1 MTAKKH
7 WRHMTTTV
15 IIGLF
20 STSLGL
26 LALGLVPQGSFIALY
41 IVAALFLIMNP
52 IVNGIFQTVIV
63 FMIPPEKM
71 GRVISV
77 LITMSSIASP
87 LGLIIAG
94 PSADL
99 LGSIPLLYIICGIL
113 SAVVVLLTM
122 FRKSALNMLKEGQRL
137 QDEAMK
143 AKAEE

>member
-1 MTAKKH
+1 MKITI
-7 WRHMTTTV
+7 

-20 STSLGL
+20 STSAGL
-26 LALGLVPQGSFIALY
+26 LALGLVPPGNFIALY
-41 IVAALFLIMNP
+41 IVAGLFLVLNP
-52 IVNGIFQTVIV
+52 IVNGLFQTMIV

-113 SAVVVLLTM
+113 SAFVVLLTM
-122 FRKSALNMLKEGQRL
+122 FRKSALKMMKEGQRL
-137 QDEAMK
+137 QDEAMNV
-143 AKAEE
+143 KAEE